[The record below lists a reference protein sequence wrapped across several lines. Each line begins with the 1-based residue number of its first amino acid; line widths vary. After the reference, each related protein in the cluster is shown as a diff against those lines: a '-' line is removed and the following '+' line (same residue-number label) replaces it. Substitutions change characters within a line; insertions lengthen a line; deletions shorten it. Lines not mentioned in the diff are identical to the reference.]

1 MYLRSCLTMT
11 SRELPHEV
19 SFGHHH
25 GIILIENSCVF
36 FQSPLHASIQFLI
49 PRTQLLCE
57 DVRGPNIL
65 LDVWEMACVFI
76 RLWFHLTHGPP
87 SFNDTFGH
95 KRFRPLTT
103 MFIPLSQLVGKV
115 EASAHVAKT

>member
-1 MYLRSCLTMT
+1 MKFHL
-11 SRELPHEV
+11 V
-19 SFGHHH
+19 
-25 GIILIENSCVF
+25 IILMENSCVF

-87 SFNDTFGH
+87 GFNDTFGH